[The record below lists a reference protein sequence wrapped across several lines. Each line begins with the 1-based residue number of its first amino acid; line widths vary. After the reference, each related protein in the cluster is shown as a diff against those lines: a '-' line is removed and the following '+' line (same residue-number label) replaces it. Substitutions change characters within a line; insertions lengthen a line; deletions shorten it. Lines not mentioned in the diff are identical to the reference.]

1 MRLFDDTMKALALN
15 AYEMNH
21 VYGKMVKESVKQ
33 KNSLRNIEKSND
45 QIEKGIENM
54 ENMLSTLL
62 DTLMKQ

>member
-33 KNSLRNIEKSND
+33 KNSLRYIEKSNE

-54 ENMLSTLL
+54 ENILTSLL
-62 DTLMKQ
+62 NTFID

>member
-33 KNSLRNIEKSND
+33 KNSLRNIEKSNEE
-45 QIEKGIENM
+45 IEKGIENM
-54 ENMLSTLL
+54 ENMLTSLL
-62 DTLMKQ
+62 NTFID